1 MQTFPET
8 RQGRPVPPPSS
19 QLHQRSAKQSL
30 VKAFRSFRNGAGSL
44 ESSYSL
50 LQTEVARVRRELER
64 ANQDLNQSLE
74 DNKRIRAYLSR
85 TLECLPCGVLVVDQ
99 DHTLLLEPFLPRS
112 VVLSRAE
119 IPATVTIQSVGV
131 LR

>member
-1 MQTFPET
+1 MQTLPET
-8 RQGRPVPPPSS
+8 RQGRLVPPPSS
-19 QLHQRSAKQSL
+19 QLRQRSAKQSL
-30 VKAFRSFRNGAGSL
+30 VKAFRSFTNAAGSL

-50 LQTEVARVRRELER
+50 LQTEVARLRRELER

-85 TLECLPCGVLVVDQ
+85 TLECLPCAVLVVDE
-99 DHTLLLEPFLPRS
+99 DHTLLLEPYLPRL
-112 VVLSRAE
+112 VVLSPAE

>member
-1 MQTFPET
+1 MQTFPEM

-19 QLHQRSAKQSL
+19 QLRQRSAKQAL
-30 VKAFRSFRNGAGSL
+30 VKAFRSFTNAAGSL

-50 LQTEVARVRRELER
+50 LQTEVARLRRQLER

-85 TLECLPCGVLVVDQ
+85 TLECLPCGVLVVDE
-99 DHTLLLEPFLPRS
+99 DHTLLLEPFLPRLL
-112 VVLSRAE
+112 VLSPAQ
-119 IPATVTIQSVGV
+119 IPATVTTQSVGV